1 MFSLEFTPI
10 KFHTWYLQNTQ
21 WVQDQY
27 HGEFGIPLDKDVQCG
42 YCGGKGYHECD
53 LGHSHDCEYCEG
65 EGKTIKTPDEALE
78 EYGMK
83 LYKIQIERDR
93 NKTIKFLK
101 EQEHA
106 G

>member
-10 KFHTWYLQNTQ
+10 KFQEWYLRNAQ

-27 HGEFGIPLDKDVQCG
+27 HGEFGIPLEKDVRCG
-42 YCGGKGYHECD
+42 ACDGKGYHECD
-53 LGHSHDCEYCEG
+53 MGHSHDCEYCDG

-83 LYKIQIERDR
+83 LYRIQIEWDR
-93 NKTIKFLK
+93 NKITKFLK
-101 EQEHA
+101 EQEHV